1 MSVSTID
8 NSVRKTH
15 EWLQE
20 LRGIG
25 GFEDEAQAYSAL
37 RASLQTLRD
46 RLTPGEAADLGS
58 ELPMVIRGLYFEG
71 WKPTAPQSKERSW
84 EDFMAKVRERMRG
97 GTAVDPESA
106 AKGHVSASG
115 VPDLGWGN
123 AVREIDATRRDPQR
137 ALAKRRDRSLIRRQ
151 P

>member
-15 EWLQE
+15 EWLEE

-37 RASLQTLRD
+37 RASLHTLRD

-71 WKPTAPQSKERSW
+71 WKPAAPQSRERSL
-84 EDFMAKVRERMRG
+84 EDFVANVRERMRG

-106 AKGHVSASG
+106 AKATFRLLERRVSAG
-115 VPDLGWGN
+115 EIQD
-123 AVREIDATRRDPQR
+123 VRSMLPAEIRNELWPSAETE
-137 ALAKRRDRSLIRRQ
+137 S
-151 P
+151 